1 MKELMTGNEAV
12 ARGAYEAGVIFASA
26 YPGTPSTEILE
37 NIAAKYRDDMYCE
50 WAPNEKVAVEAAIG
64 AAIAGGRALACM
76 KHVGVNVAADPLMTF
91 GYTGTTGGFVIV
103 SADDPGMHSSQNEQ
117 DNRFYAKFAKIPMLE
132 PSDSQ
137 EAKDFIKLAYDLSE
151 KWETPVFFRMTTRV
165 CHSKSVVQWGER
177 QEVKVPEY
185 VKQIQH
191 YVATPA
197 NARPMRAKVE
207 QRLAVMA
214 EYANSTPLNHAEY
227 NGREIGVISSGV
239 AYQYA
244 REVFGEEA
252 SYLKLGFTH
261 PMPMDLIREFAG
273 KVKTLYV
280 VEELEPY
287 IESHLKEAGI
297 ACIGKAVIPNQNEL
311 DTDRVRKA
319 VFGIQA
325 KTITTDTQVPG
336 RPPTLCA
343 GCPHRGFFYSLSK
356 RKDVMV
362 TGDIGCYTLGS
373 AEPLFAIDT
382 TICMGASIST
392 GHGASKVFEKT
403 QPGKKVV
410 AVIGDSTFFHSGV
423 TSLMDI
429 AYNNGS
435 CVSVILDNRTTGMT
449 GHQQNPGTGLTLMG
463 EEAPEVDIPAL
474 CKAMGIKEKNI
485 YIVNPL
491 NLAENDAALD
501 QALACGE
508 TSVIITKWPCVLKKF
523 SREDKE
529 RFDLSKKTCYVD
541 QEACRNCKLCIGTGC
556 PALYAKDGKVHIDQ
570 DACNGCGVCMQVCPF
585 DAIKMADGKAGAKA

>member
-1 MKELMTGNEAV
+1 MTGNEAA
-12 ARGAYEAGVIFASA
+12 ARGAYEAGIIFASA

-37 NIAAKYRDDMYCE
+37 NLGSLYKTDVYSE

-91 GYTGTTGGFVIV
+91 GYTGTTAGFVIV

-137 EAKDFIKLAYDLSE
+137 EAKDFMKVAYELSE
-151 KWETPVFFRMTTRV
+151 KWNTPVFFRMTTRV
-165 CHSKSVVQWGER
+165 CHSKGIVEMGER
-177 QEVKVPEY
+177 TEAAPIPY
-185 VKQIQH
+185 VKQIER

-197 NARPMRAKVE
+197 NAKPMRERVE
-207 QRLAVMA
+207 LRLKQME
-214 EYANSTPLNHAEY
+214 EYSNHTDLNKPEY
-227 NGREIGVISSGV
+227 NDTKIGVVSSGV

-261 PMPMDLIREFAG
+261 PMPMDVIREFAG
-273 KVKTLYV
+273 KVDQLYI

-287 IESHLKEAGI
+287 MEDQIRAAGI
-297 ACIGKAVIPNQNEL
+297 ECIGKAVIPNMGEL

-319 VFGIQA
+319 VFGKENPTM
-325 KTITTDTQVPG
+325 KTEKKAAG

-343 GCPHRGFFYSLSK
+343 GCPHRGFFYSLAK

-410 AVIGDSTFFHSGV
+410 SVIGDSTFFHSGV
-423 TSLMDI
+423 TSLMDVV
-429 AYNNGS
+429 YNRGNS
-435 CVSVILDNRTTGMT
+435 VAVILDNRITGMT
-449 GHQQNPGTGLTLMG
+449 GHQQNPGSGYTLMG
-463 EEAPEVDIPAL
+463 DPAPEVDIPAL
-474 CKAMGIKEKNI
+474 CMALGIKKENI
-485 YIVNPL
+485 HIVNPNHL
-491 NLAENDAALD
+491 EENEAALD
-501 QALACGE
+501 KALASEE
-508 TSVIITKWPCVLKKF
+508 TSVIITKWPCVLKKVTE
-523 SREDKE
+523 EDRKC
-529 RFDLSKKTCYVD
+529 FDLKKSKCRVD
-541 QEACRNCKLCIGTGC
+541 PDACKNCKICIKTGC
-556 PALYAKDGKVHIDQ
+556 PALYAKDGKVEIDEGS
-570 DACNGCGVCMQVCPF
+570 CIGCEVCKQVCPF
-585 DAIKMADGKAGAKA
+585 GAIEKAGE

>member
-1 MKELMTGNEAV
+1 MTGNEAA
-12 ARGAYEAGVIFASA
+12 ARGAYEAGIIFASA

-37 NIAAKYRDDMYCE
+37 NLGGMYKKDIYSE

-91 GYTGTTGGFVIV
+91 GYTGTTAGFVIV

-132 PSDSQ
+132 PSNSQ
-137 EAKDFIKLAYDLSE
+137 EAKDYMKIAYELSE
-151 KWETPVFFRMTTRV
+151 KWSTPVFFRMTTRV
-165 CHSKSVVQWGER
+165 CHSKSIVELGER
-177 QEVKVPEY
+177 TEAIPFKYE
-185 VKQIQH
+185 KQITR

-197 NARPMRAKVE
+197 NAKGMRVRVE
-207 QRLAVMA
+207 ERLKTM
-214 EYANSTPLNHAEY
+214 EEFSNTTDLNKPEY
-227 NGREIGVISSGV
+227 NGTKVGVISAGV

-261 PMPMDLIREFAG
+261 PMPMDVIRDFAS
-273 KVKTLYV
+273 KVDKLYV

-287 IESHLKEAGI
+287 MEDQIRAAGI
-297 ACIGKAVIPNQNEL
+297 ECIGKAVIPNMGEL

-319 VFGIQA
+319 VFGEENPTLKSEQKA
-325 KTITTDTQVPG
+325 AG

-343 GCPHRGFFYSLSK
+343 GCPHRGFFYSLSR

-392 GHGASKVFEKT
+392 GHGASKVFEKI

-410 AVIGDSTFFHSGV
+410 SVIGDSTFFHSGV
-423 TSLMDI
+423 TSLMDVV
-429 AYNNGS
+429 YNRGTS
-435 CVSVILDNRTTGMT
+435 VAVILDNRITGMT
-449 GHQQNPGTGLTLMG
+449 GHQQNPGSGYTLMG
-463 EEAPEVDIPAL
+463 EPAPAVDIPAL
-474 CKAMGIKEKNI
+474 CMALGIKKENI
-485 YIVNPL
+485 HIVNPN
-491 NLAENDAALD
+491 NLQENEAALD
-501 QALACGE
+501 KALGSDE
-508 TSVIITKWPCVLKKF
+508 TSVIITKWPCVLKKITE
-523 SREDKE
+523 EDRKA
-529 RFDLSKKTCYVD
+529 FDLSKKQCKVD
-541 QEACRNCKLCIGTGC
+541 PEACINCKMCIKTGC
-556 PALYAKDGKVHIDQ
+556 PALQAKDGKVVIDSGS
-570 DACNGCGVCMQVCPF
+570 CVGCGVCQQVCPMG
-585 DAIKMADGKAGAKA
+585 AIQKVGE